1 MALATLFDDFMP
13 VVSAPRRRRNRP
25 VMLNLLDMLEDE
37 MDQKVGQVV
46 RRLPAAL
53 LDLGDNL
60 EDNGRKRKRKTDAV
74 CPYEPKSK
82 VQILSKDDKFQ
93 VKLDTSNYQPD
104 EITVKVI
111 NDRIAISAKH
121 ESRGDDVYEYHEMT
135 RSFDL
140 PEGVDPATVVSRL
153 NTSGQLTIEAP
164 MKPQKEVTQERVI
177 PVEMSND
184 SPKKDTSENKKD
196 SQTEKNVNK

>member
-1 MALATLFDDFMP
+1 MSSSSPVHWSRWSPSILAWTQSGWALLAAR
-13 VVSAPRRRRNRP
+13 SSQWRRNGS
-25 VMLNLLDMLEDE
+25 
-37 MDQKVGQVV
+37 KVGQVV

-53 LDLGDNL
+53 LDLGNSF
-60 EDNGRKRKRKTDAV
+60 EDNGRKRKRKADAV
-74 CPYEPKSK
+74 CFYEPKSK

-164 MKPQKEVTQERVI
+164 MKPQKEAIQGRVI
-177 PVEMSND
+177 PVEMSKD
-184 SPKKDTSENKKD
+184 SPKKDASENKKRL
-196 SQTEKNVNK
+196 SNGKECE

>member
-1 MALATLFDDFMP
+1 MALATL
-13 VVSAPRRRRNRP
+13 STISCQKYRLPRRRRNRP
-25 VMLNLLDMLEDE
+25 VMLNLWICWKTKWIK
-37 MDQKVGQVV
+37 KVDKLFVNCQL
-46 RRLPAAL
+46 RCWIWETLSKTTA
-53 LDLGDNL
+53 
-60 EDNGRKRKRKTDAV
+60 EKRKADAV
-74 CPYEPKSK
+74 CFYEPKSK

-164 MKPQKEVTQERVI
+164 MKHTERGYSRKSHSRRDV
-177 PVEMSND
+177 
-184 SPKKDTSENKKD
+184 
-196 SQTEKNVNK
+196 QGFTEEGCI